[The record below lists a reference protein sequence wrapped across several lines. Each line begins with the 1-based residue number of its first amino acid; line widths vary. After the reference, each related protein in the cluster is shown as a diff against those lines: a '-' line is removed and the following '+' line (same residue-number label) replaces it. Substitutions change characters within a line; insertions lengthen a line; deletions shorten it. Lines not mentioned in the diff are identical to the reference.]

1 MRGFAAL
8 LLFIVLPSRYV
19 RQEQNDNLTIL
30 GTKVSD
36 TDSFINE
43 VTDEV
48 RREKLFGYLRRYGW
62 IGVACVLLL
71 VGGAAFNEFRNAQ
84 ARDAAQATG
93 DALLSALEENDAAVR
108 AAALEGVEAQGS
120 SAAVTLL
127 LRAATQQ
134 ESGDIAA
141 AIETLNTLAI
151 DPDAP
156 QMYRDLAAFKAA
168 VLPSDDIAARK
179 TALEALSAPGLPFSL
194 LASEQLAYV
203 ALSEG
208 DTDAALAI
216 LRRIEEDAG
225 VSRGL
230 RERVQTIM
238 VALGEPMPDAVTQ

>member
-1 MRGFAAL
+1 
-8 LLFIVLPSRYV
+8 LFIVQASRYV
-19 RQEQNDNLTIL
+19 RPERNDNLTKL
-30 GTKVSD
+30 GTKLSD

-43 VTDEV
+43 VTEEV

-71 VGGAAFNEFRNAQ
+71 VGGAAFNEYRNAQ
-84 ARDAAQATG
+84 ARNAAQATG

-108 AAALEGVEAQGS
+108 ATALEGVDAQGNA
-120 SAAVTLL
+120 AAVTLL

-134 ESGDIAA
+134 EAGDLDAA
-141 AIETLNTLAI
+141 RATLDTLAVN
-151 DPDAP
+151 PDAP

-168 VLPSDDIAARK
+168 VLPSDDAAARK
-179 TALEALSAPGLPFSL
+179 AALEALSAPGLPFSL
-194 LASEQLAYV
+194 LALEQLAYL

-208 DTDAALAI
+208 DSDAALMI

-238 VALGEPMPDAVTQ
+238 VALGEPLPDAVNQ

>member
-1 MRGFAAL
+1 
-8 LLFIVLPSRYV
+8 LFIVLASRYV
-19 RQEQNDNLTIL
+19 RPEQNDNLTKL
-30 GTKVSD
+30 GTKVSN
-36 TDSFINE
+36 TDSFIDE
-43 VTDEV
+43 VTEEV

-71 VGGAAFNEFRNAQ
+71 VGGAAFNEYRNAQ
-84 ARDAAQATG
+84 ARNAAQATG

-134 ESGDIAA
+134 EAGDIAA
-141 AIETLNTLAI
+141 AAATLNTLAV

-168 VLPSDDIAARK
+168 VLPSDDAAARK
-179 TALEALSAPGLPFSL
+179 SALEALSAPGLPFSL
-194 LASEQLAYV
+194 LASEQLAYL
-203 ALSEG
+203 ALAEG
-208 DTDAALAI
+208 DADAALAI
-216 LRRIEEDAG
+216 LRRIEEDAA

-238 VALGEPMPDAVTQ
+238 VALGEPMPETVNQ

>member
-1 MRGFAAL
+1 
-8 LLFIVLPSRYV
+8 LFIVLASRYV

-71 VGGAAFNEFRNAQ
+71 VGGAAFNEYRNAQ
-84 ARDAAQATG
+84 VRDTAQATG
-93 DALLSALEENDAAVR
+93 DALLSALEENDAALR
-108 AAALEGVEAQGS
+108 AAALESVEAQGN
-120 SAAVTLL
+120 SAAVMLL

-134 ESGDIAA
+134 EAGNIAA
-141 AIETLNTLAI
+141 ASETLNTLAV

-168 VLPSDDIAARK
+168 ALPSDDTAARK
-179 TALEALSAPGLPFSL
+179 AALEALSAPGLPFSL

-203 ALSEG
+203 ALADG

-216 LRRIEEDAG
+216 LRGIEEDAA

-238 VALGEPMPDAVTQ
+238 VALGEPLPETVNQ